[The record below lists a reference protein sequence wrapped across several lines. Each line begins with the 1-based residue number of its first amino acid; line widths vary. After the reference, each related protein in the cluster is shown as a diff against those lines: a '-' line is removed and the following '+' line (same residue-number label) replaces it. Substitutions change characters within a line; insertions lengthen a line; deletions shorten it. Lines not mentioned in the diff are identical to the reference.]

1 MLRSVLIL
9 CCATKEKLV
18 NSKQNESQND
28 VRLCAMSRPQ
38 LIVCS
43 GEDLFASFFPPEQER
58 RLSRLFRWSR
68 DGARTV
74 TPGLKRKLTTADA
87 LITTWD
93 SPRFSGELL
102 QSAPKL
108 RIISHCGG
116 EVKSRF
122 ALSLFDDL
130 TVTAAPKPMA
140 RATAELGAALLI
152 YSARNLDFYRDKMR
166 QRSNRIY
173 DDLHLHGSTESMV
186 GRDVAMIGFGRI
198 GRALVDL
205 MRGFDLQWLVYDPYV
220 PESLA
225 RQYPVHFASLDSLLR
240 HAHLL
245 VLTAALTEKTR
256 GLLSRDRLARLPNG
270 SVVINIARGG
280 LIDLAALTSE
290 VRSGRLRCA
299 LDVTDPLEPLPIGH
313 SLRGLPGAIMTPHI
327 AASNRRVRHEIADMV
342 MNDLEQFFLGHGVE
356 NRVTRAMLD
365 RMT

>member
-1 MLRSVLIL
+1 MP
-9 CCATKEKLV
+9 
-18 NSKQNESQND
+18 
-28 VRLCAMSRPQ
+28 RPQ
-38 LIVCS
+38 LIVCA
-43 GEDLFASFFPPEQER
+43 GEDLFASFFPSEHQR

-68 DGARTV
+68 DGARTL
-74 TPGLKRKLTTADA
+74 TPALRCKLATADA
-87 LITTWD
+87 LISTWD
-93 SPRFSGELL
+93 SPHFSGDLPQL
-102 QSAPKL
+102 APNL

-130 TVTAAPKPMA
+130 TVTAAPNPMA
-140 RATAELGAALLI
+140 GATAELGAALLI

-186 GRDVAMIGFGRI
+186 GREVAMIGFGRI

-220 PESLA
+220 PRSLA
-225 RQYPVHFASLDSLLR
+225 RHYPVHFANLDSLLR
-240 HAHLL
+240 RAHLL
-245 VLTAALTEKTR
+245 VLTAALTDKTR
-256 GLLSRDRLARLPNG
+256 GLLSRDRLARLPDG

-280 LIDLAALTSE
+280 LIDLAALTNE

-313 SLRGLPGAIMTPHI
+313 PLRAMPGAILTPHI
-327 AASNRRVRHEIADMV
+327 AASNRRVRHDIADTV
-342 MNDLEQFFLGHGVE
+342 MDDLEQFFLGHGVN